1 MDFKDDEPALA
12 LYIHHDMVPLKFQS
26 PDDDLSYK
34 NLLEVINVSIV
45 QIQCFGASVQLS
57 SSSN

>member
-45 QIQCFGASVQLS
+45 QIQLLWGERATFIIE
-57 SSSN
+57 

>member
-45 QIQCFGASVQLS
+45 
-57 SSSN
+57 